1 MWANLFQKFLKK
13 KIPEK
18 QLISLFT
25 TNKINKAL
33 KFKSKNGKNF
43 NAYLKLVNDNEKNIK
58 KIELEFSNW

>member
-1 MWANLFQKFLKK
+1 M
-13 KIPEK
+13 
-18 QLISLFT
+18 FT

-58 KIELEFSNW
+58 KIELEFSN